1 MSEIINEIIAHTG
14 EQIISFSP
22 KLLVSIIIF
31 LAFYG
36 VGWILKKIIG
46 KLGAREDDYKRKIF
60 VLAGS
65 ALKTVVI
72 FIGLITALG
81 TLGVDVTAM
90 VAGLGLTGF
99 ALGFAL
105 KDALSNL
112 LAGIL
117 ILFYQP
123 FRYGDK
129 IKVSGCEGIVTDI
142 NLRYTT
148 LENDDVEFLIP
159 NSTCFTNWIAVSK
172 DVAGSQSTI

>member
-1 MSEIINEIIAHTG
+1 MNEILNKILIHTS

-36 VGWILKKIIG
+36 VGWVVKKIIVR
-46 KLGAREDDYKRKIF
+46 LGYRENDYKRKIF

-65 ALKTVVI
+65 ALKTVII
-72 FIGLITALG
+72 FIGLVTALG

-129 IKVSGCEGIVTDI
+129 IKVSGCEGVVTDI

-148 LENDDVEFLIP
+148 LESDDVEFIIP
-159 NSTCFTNWIAVSK
+159 NSICFTNWIAV
-172 DVAGSQSTI
+172 TIANRKGFKA